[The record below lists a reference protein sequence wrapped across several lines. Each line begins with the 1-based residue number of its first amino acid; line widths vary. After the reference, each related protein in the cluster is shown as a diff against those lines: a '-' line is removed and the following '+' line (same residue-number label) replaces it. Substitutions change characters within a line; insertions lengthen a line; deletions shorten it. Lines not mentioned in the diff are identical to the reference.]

1 MDNFGRKARGASV
14 GALASDEHAKR
25 REKCALRQA
34 RIAPMTA
41 PLPLREGGCVL
52 PYVFEAVTPLSADA
66 KRQSRPK
73 KSASP
78 TRAKVQ

>member
-41 PLPLREGGCVL
+41 
-52 PYVFEAVTPLSADA
+52 AVAASRRRVCTPIRIRGRYAIVRDYH
-66 KRQSRPK
+66 
-73 KSASP
+73 
-78 TRAKVQ
+78 